1 MSNQEVRDVAVQYAV
16 RELGWSADTRAIGC
30 LPDPK
35 VEGTFLVAIEGD
47 VEGTKGVRMAL
58 LVCNGQVTSETDIS
72 DFVSNGGVLDEAK
85 AQEKPVRKVSFD
97 LGPIVATPGALE
109 ALGRNQM
116 TSLELLARH
125 CRGDWGDLD
134 SEDKQA
140 NDTAL
145 QTGARLLSAY
155 HLPDGTK
162 IWLITDAEIDDQ
174 HHRQATTALLPSE
187 Y

>member
-1 MSNQEVRDVAVQYAV
+1 MSEIR
-16 RELGWSADTRAIGC
+16 
-30 LPDPK
+30 
-35 VEGTFLVAIEGD
+35 
-47 VEGTKGVRMAL
+47 
-58 LVCNGQVTSETDIS
+58 
-72 DFVSNGGVLDEAK
+72 
-85 AQEKPVRKVSFD
+85 FD

-109 ALGRNQM
+109 ALQRNQM
-116 TSLELLARH
+116 TGLELLARH

-134 SEDKQA
+134 DEDKAA
-140 NDTAL
+140 NNAAI

-174 HHRQATTALLPSE
+174 HHRQATTFLLPDE